1 MDTSMILIGAIVL
14 FILVVMFIVVYG
26 GPSTTPIAAPIAPV
40 LQADTKDCG
49 CPKKDKCKEDCP
61 KKKKAHKRDCGCDPC
76 RKRRRH
82 SDPDGPYYAHGGRD
96 RDDGL
101 LYDDM
106 DGFADGVA
114 ESTPAPFKE
123 SFRSMTIGTPA

>member
-1 MDTSMILIGAIVL
+1 MDTSMLLIGAIVL

-26 GPSTTPIAAPIAPV
+26 GPSTVPIAAPIPPV

-49 CPKKDKCKEDCP
+49 CPKKDKCREDCP
-61 KKKKAHKRDCGCDPC
+61 KKKEHKKDCGCDPC
-76 RKRRRH
+76 RKRRRR
-82 SDPDGPYYAHGGRD
+82 SDPDGPYYAHGGRRD
-96 RDDGL
+96 RDDYDDL

-114 ESTPAPFKE
+114 ESKPAPF
-123 SFRSMTIGTPA
+123 TIGTPA

>member
-1 MDTSMILIGAIVL
+1 MLLIGAVVL
-14 FILVVMFIVVYG
+14 FILVVMFVVVYG
-26 GPSTTPIAAPIAPV
+26 GPSTIPIAAPIPPV

-61 KKKKAHKRDCGCDPC
+61 KKKHKRDCGCDPC
-76 RKRRRH
+76 RRRRR

-96 RDDGL
+96 RDDGM

-114 ESTPAPFKE
+114 ESKPAPF
-123 SFRSMTIGTPA
+123 TIGTPA

>member
-1 MDTSMILIGAIVL
+1 MILIGAIVL

-26 GPSTTPIAAPIAPV
+26 GPSTVPIAATIAPV
-40 LQADTKDCG
+40 MQADTKDCG
-49 CPKKDKCKEDCP
+49 CPKKDKCRDDCP
-61 KKKKAHKRDCGCDPC
+61 KKKEKKHKRDCGCDPC
-76 RKRRRH
+76 RKRRGRH

-106 DGFADGVA
+106 DGFQNGVA
-114 ESTPAPFKE
+114 ESGPAPFKE